1 MQALTGAGQY
11 LKVTGN
17 PVALTPLQA
26 SQTSSW
32 SVVCC
37 LFRRQH
43 SLTFSIAHSSSMN
56 GCVCGTG
63 FGGSCVGQTG
73 RLTLPVNQAELGLQL
88 RVGAFPVSFLGQS
101 HVGLTLC
108 VGAMEGCPTLAWIT

>member
-1 MQALTGAGQY
+1 MGQA
-11 LKVTGN
+11 
-17 PVALTPLQA
+17 
-26 SQTSSW
+26 
-32 SVVCC
+32 
-37 LFRRQH
+37 
-43 SLTFSIAHSSSMN
+43 
-56 GCVCGTG
+56 
-63 FGGSCVGQTG
+63 G